1 MLETSKERVEL
12 LKAGYDLKLIEKIYM
27 ENHNLKLILRPIYFE
42 MVELTLENET
52 NLNKET
58 RTL

>member
-27 ENHNLKLILRPIYFE
+27 ENHNLKLILGPIYFE

-52 NLNKET
+52 NLNKEI